1 MANLEE
7 IVSRKTENDSQ
18 WKARQQA
25 DRENLMALQ
34 DAAVMELSLRVATRD
49 MAQRMRANWEKES
62 ESLYA
67 TLLTALLK
75 ADK

>member
-34 DAAVMELSLRVATRD
+34 DAAVMEITSSPEAYSRYLDLQGDNPAYSAGT
-49 MAQRMRANWEKES
+49 S
-62 ESLYA
+62 SSF
-67 TLLTALLK
+67 T
-75 ADK
+75 

>member
-34 DAAVMELSLRVATRD
+34 DAAVMEITSSPEAYREGLISKSR
-49 MAQRMRANWEKES
+49 EC
-62 ESLYA
+62 
-67 TLLTALLK
+67 TAG
-75 ADK
+75 

>member
-34 DAAVMELSLRVATRD
+34 DAADTINR
-49 MAQRMRANWEKES
+49 
-62 ESLYA
+62 
-67 TLLTALLK
+67 LK
-75 ADK
+75 PKQE